1 MPFLDS
7 KRIDPVERDL
17 STRKFDVLTDESE
30 SKCGMGNRGRNY
42 VQEWFVSPP
51 HLAYE
56 NAVVANGAKPL
67 CTAIHIGGLPL
78 QVGPVA
84 RRRSLFHL
92 IREVFKELIL
102 ALGRRNCEDVI

>member
-1 MPFLDS
+1 MRS
-7 KRIDPVERDL
+7 
-17 STRKFDVLTDESE
+17 
-30 SKCGMGNRGRNY
+30 
-42 VQEWFVSPP
+42 
-51 HLAYE
+51 
-56 NAVVANGAKPL
+56 
-67 CTAIHIGGLPL
+67 LPL